1 MALVAKSY
9 QDLEII
15 RDTYIEN
22 GKRYCDVKTKDG
34 KIKRVKSYTESEY
47 KRYYPEVKIIQP
59 ANRKHIFGFDKG
71 YITIFKGNTYANLE
85 WFDKSNARYAT
96 LWGWYIVS
104 TEEVP
109 ELPEGI
115 TAVQLLWQDVGN
127 DDGTLKDTAVI
138 KSVVENLIYDEG
150 PSEYQGNVGDKIE
163 RTLTVIKNIK
173 KDSYYGDSYIMTFT
187 DVYNNLYCWITTA
200 KNWAVGE
207 EKRIKGTIKELGVYQ
222 KQKITYLTRCSVVA
236 EKEN

>member
-9 QDLEII
+9 QDLEIV

-22 GKRYCDVKTKDG
+22 GHRYCDVKTKDG
-34 KIKRVKSYTESEY
+34 KIKRVKSYTEAEY

-59 ANRKHIFGFDKG
+59 GNRKHIFGFNKG

-85 WFDKSNARYAT
+85 WFEKSNARYAT

-115 TAVQLLWQDVGN
+115 AAVQLSWESVGN
-127 DDGTLKDTAVI
+127 DDGSLKDTAVI
-138 KSVVENLIYDEG
+138 KKVVEDLIYEEG
-150 PSEYQGNVGDKIE
+150 PSQYQGEVGEKIE
-163 RTLTVIKNIK
+163 RALTVIKNIDK
-173 KDSYYGDSYIMTFT
+173 EGYYGTSHVMTFI
-187 DVYNNLYCWITTA
+187 DVYDNLYCWITTA
-200 KNWAVGE
+200 QNWPVGME
-207 EKRIKGTIKELGVYQ
+207 LRLKGTIKELGVYQ
-222 KQKITYLTRCSVVA
+222 KQKITYLTRCS
-236 EKEN
+236 KID